1 MRPSAAFVYSCLT
14 SLCAAWLPTAA
25 AQTPG
30 VISIKQ
36 EPPTVARVEF
46 DRRRPPP
53 DMPDTG
59 VDGSGLCN
67 NVFEF
72 EAGIGASIEQLS
84 PTTVRVFPEDFDV
97 ITRLKVTIYT
107 AKGSP
112 PKLVAHEEGHRLIG
126 EYYYRN
132 AETAAREAIQAI
144 AGRSFEGSG
153 STRDAAEQ
161 AALAQA
167 YAALEA
173 AFTER
178 MQARSRA
185 ANARYDDITGHGLKP
200 ISEQDA
206 IAMALAEDP

>member
-1 MRPSAAFVYSCLT
+1 MRPSTALVCVYLT
-14 SLCAAWLPTAA
+14 SLCATWLPTAA

-36 EPPTVARVEF
+36 EPVTLARIEF

-72 EAGIGASIEQLS
+72 EAGIGASIEQVS
-84 PTTVRVFPEDFDV
+84 PTTVRVYPEDFDV
-97 ITRLKVTIYT
+97 ITRLNVTIYT

-153 STRDAAEQ
+153 ATRDAAEQ

-167 YAALEA
+167 YAALEG

-185 ANARYDDITGHGLKP
+185 ANARYDEITGHGLKP
-200 ISEQDA
+200 IAEQEA